1 MAQAHPSHTPGAAAD
16 RAAVAPS
23 ATTAPAAV
31 TLTHPERI
39 LYPDAGI
46 SKGELADYF
55 AAVAPWLLPDLV
67 GRPLSL
73 VRCPD
78 GVGAGCFYQK
88 HAHDLPQA
96 GLGRVP
102 IHEESGR
109 KREYVAVTGLEG
121 VINLLQAGAIEL
133 HTWGSHAATLERP
146 DRLVFDLDPHEGLAF
161 KEVIRAAQE
170 VRARLADL
178 GLASFVKT
186 TGGKG
191 LHVVLPLAPEQDWE
205 TVKAFSRALAGQM
218 ATAAPG
224 RYVVQAS
231 KAQRE
236 GRIFIDYLRNTR
248 GATVITPYGA
258 RARPQATVATPL
270 AWEELDDHTLRPQ
283 LFTVRTVPTRLQ
295 GLPGN
300 PWAAYFTTRQVL
312 TADLLAAVGAAGT

>member
-1 MAQAHPSHTPGAAAD
+1 VAQAHPSQAPGAAAGH
-16 RAAVAPS
+16 AASGTSSPA
-23 ATTAPAAV
+23 ATTAV

-55 AAVAPWLLPDLV
+55 TAVAAWLLPDLI

-88 HAHDLPQA
+88 HAHDLPQE
-96 GLGRVP
+96 GLARVP
-102 IHEESGR
+102 VREENGR
-109 KREYVAVTGLEG
+109 QQQYVAVVSFEG
-121 VINLLQAGAIEL
+121 VLNLLQAGVIEL
-133 HTWGSHAATLERP
+133 HTWGSHATALARP

-161 KEVIRAAQE
+161 TEVIRAAQE

-178 GLASFVKT
+178 GLDSFVKT

-191 LHVVLPLAPEQDWE
+191 LHVVAPLLPEQDWE
-205 TVKAFSRALAGQM
+205 AAKAFSRALAGQM
-218 ATAAPG
+218 ATSAPG
-224 RYVVQAS
+224 RYVVQSS

-270 AWEELDDHTLRPQ
+270 AWEELDDHGLRPQ
-283 LFTVRTVPTRLQ
+283 QFTVRTVPARLQ
-295 GLPGN
+295 EWPRD
-300 PWAAYFTTRQVL
+300 PWAAYFTTQQAL
-312 TADLLAAVGAAGT
+312 TADRLAAVGVAVP